1 MLLCVQEG
9 HELGKKERT
18 RVGLA
23 KKKVLLTSSSSL
35 ICLADYAEELRFYLI
50 HMTEVRES
58 VFMCVFEK
66 EKLAKT
72 QSAKEGLTRAAH
84 LVCEPEGAIG
94 SAGNHISGKK
104 D

>member
-1 MLLCVQEG
+1 MCTRRTRAS
-9 HELGKKERT
+9 KKERT

-58 VFMCVFEK
+58 VFEK

>member
-1 MLLCVQEG
+1 MCTRRTRAS
-9 HELGKKERT
+9 KKKRT
-18 RVGLA
+18 RVGFGKK

-72 QSAKEGLTRAAH
+72 QSTKEGVTRTAH

-94 SAGNHISGKK
+94 SAGNHITGKK

>member
-1 MLLCVQEG
+1 MY
-9 HELGKKERT
+9 KKETSERKKGHQS

-23 KKKVLLTSSSSL
+23 KKSLVKSSSSSSL

-58 VFMCVFEK
+58 VFIRVFEK

-72 QSAKEGLTRAAH
+72 QSAEEGVTRTAH

-94 SAGNHISGKK
+94 SGGNHITGKK

>member
-9 HELGKKERT
+9 HER
-18 RVGLA
+18 A
-23 KKKVLLTSSSSL
+23 KKSALELAWQKKQVLLTSSSSL

-72 QSAKEGLTRAAH
+72 QRAKEGLTRAAH

>member
-1 MLLCVQEG
+1 
-9 HELGKKERT
+9 
-18 RVGLA
+18 
-23 KKKVLLTSSSSL
+23 
-35 ICLADYAEELRFYLI
+35 
-50 HMTEVRES
+50 MTEVRES

>member
-1 MLLCVQEG
+1 
-9 HELGKKERT
+9 
-18 RVGLA
+18 
-23 KKKVLLTSSSSL
+23 
-35 ICLADYAEELRFYLI
+35 
-50 HMTEVRES
+50 MTEVRES

-72 QSAKEGLTRAAH
+72 QSAKEGVTRTAH

-94 SAGNHISGKK
+94 SAANHITGKK